1 MRLLDLLNKS
11 LSHSCLII
19 SDGLNYVKCN
29 RKLITP
35 VYLKYNKRFQKS
47 RIGFIKYFRE
57 PNRGTKK
64 RIIILIFDALALYV
78 NQLNSPSLIL
88 HLQLGKLSKAFFSAK
103 IISAFLVTLRYDKL
117 FVSGNLRE

>member
-1 MRLLDLLNKS
+1 MRLLDLLSKS

-35 VYLKYNKRFQKS
+35 VCLKYNKRFQKS

-64 RIIILIFDALALYV
+64 RIIILIFYALALYV
-78 NQLNSPSLIL
+78 NQLNAPSLIL
-88 HLQLGKLSKAFFSAK
+88 HLQLGKLSKVFFSAK
-103 IISAFLVTLRYDKL
+103 IITAFLVTLSMISYLSLGTYGR
-117 FVSGNLRE
+117 